1 MLEGRPVCVVGSEL
15 LGTLLEG
22 RELGDELLGLLDQ
35 VAGLLPGKEA
45 KTETQ
50 DRGTGQKDEE

>member
-22 RELGDELLGLLDQ
+22 RELGDELLGLLD
-35 VAGLLPGKEA
+35 GRELLG
-45 KTETQ
+45 
-50 DRGTGQKDEE
+50 DELLGNDVG